1 MSIKHY
7 ISLFLKFFF
16 LITEV
21 TKFNPKRTGGL
32 RAHWKRDNECERQG
46 DGASGSCILGIERS
60 QASFFLFYWALF
72 SE

>member
-1 MSIKHY
+1 VLAEVLPQLRVDVRELHVNQTLY
-7 ISLFLKFFF
+7 FSLFEIFF

-46 DGASGSCILGIERS
+46 DGASVAVSLG
-60 QASFFLFYWALF
+60 
-72 SE
+72 